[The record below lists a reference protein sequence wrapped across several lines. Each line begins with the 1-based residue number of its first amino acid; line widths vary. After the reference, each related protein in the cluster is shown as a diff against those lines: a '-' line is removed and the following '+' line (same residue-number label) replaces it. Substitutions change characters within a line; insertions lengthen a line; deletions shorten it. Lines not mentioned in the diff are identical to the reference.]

1 MSFSANGNRSDSD
14 KAFRNTACP
23 FFYRVRQ
30 APGSLCNQVAV
41 SFKTF
46 QQQRCAKLRHG
57 TYASAVKAAVGHKLK
72 RFACRAIKYRQFKD
86 IAQLIGYNHF
96 QSEFLCQF
104 GKTCGGFLPVQE
116 KKYISPIHKGMRVRG
131 SFCQVYPLNAAYP
144 GIRCDRRSDQ

>member
-1 MSFSANGNRSDSD
+1 MGEKCVTCLFQR
-14 KAFRNTACP
+14 TAAGQIIIKR
-23 FFYRVRQ
+23 FAILRVLLLIVRGKR
-30 APGSLCNQVAV
+30 AELFCNEVAV

-57 TYASAVKAAVGHKLK
+57 TYTSAVKAAVGHKLK

-96 QSEFLCQF
+96 QPEFLCQF
-104 GKTCGGFLPVQE
+104 GKACGGFLPVQE

-131 SFCQVYPLNAAYP
+131 SFVKFIL
-144 GIRCDRRSDQ
+144 